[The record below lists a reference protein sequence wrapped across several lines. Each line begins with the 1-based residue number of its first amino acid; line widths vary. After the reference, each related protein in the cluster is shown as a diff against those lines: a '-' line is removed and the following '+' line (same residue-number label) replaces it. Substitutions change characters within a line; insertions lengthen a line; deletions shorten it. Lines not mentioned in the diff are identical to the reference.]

1 MTYGQKVIKVFAI
14 ILASFI
20 ILNMCFLAYAII
32 EIFTDV
38 FGNKHVTPR
47 NEEKYQ
53 TTYNSVDYFYDV

>member
-32 EIFTDV
+32 EFFTDI
-38 FGNKHVTPR
+38 FGDKYVTPI

-53 TTYNSVDYFYDV
+53 TTYNSVDYFYDA

>member
-1 MTYGQKVIKVFAI
+1 MTYGQKVIKIFAI

-32 EIFTDV
+32 EIFTDI
-38 FGNKHVTPR
+38 FGDKYVTPI

-53 TTYNSVDYFYDV
+53 TTYNSVDYFYDA